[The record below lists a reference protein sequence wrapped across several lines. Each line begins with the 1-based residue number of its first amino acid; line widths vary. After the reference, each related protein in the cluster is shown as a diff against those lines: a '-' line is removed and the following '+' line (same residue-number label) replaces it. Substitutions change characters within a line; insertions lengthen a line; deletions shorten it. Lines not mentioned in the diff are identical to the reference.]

1 VRFHLVDG
9 RLLAV
14 EGGSWPFM
22 GGTLTLRPL
31 DFNIGATEARHFV
44 LEIEGLQA
52 PLFIQRMELANL
64 SATGVFDGT
73 MPLVFDEN
81 GGRIEG
87 GLLIS
92 RPPGGNLSYVGDL
105 TYKDL
110 STMANFAFDALKSL
124 DYTQMRI
131 AMDGD
136 LTGEIVTRVRFDGV
150 KQGTG
155 AKRNFLTQRFAN
167 LPIRFNINIKAPFYK
182 LITTVKAMYDPAYI
196 RDPRELG
203 LIDARGRVIK
213 RESDGEIEPV
223 QPEDLVP
230 DEAPIQPPDREK
242 RP

>member
-1 VRFHLVDG
+1 VDG
-9 RLLAV
+9 Y
-14 EGGSWPFM
+14 
-22 GGTLTLRPL
+22 LR
-31 DFNIGATEARHFV
+31 
-44 LEIEGLQA
+44 
-52 PLFIQRMELANL
+52 
-64 SATGVFDGT
+64 
-73 MPLVFDEN
+73 
-81 GGRIEG
+81 
-87 GLLIS
+87 S

-110 STMANFAFDALKSL
+110 TTMANFAFDALKSL

-150 KQGTG
+150 KQGEG

-167 LPIRFNINIKAPFYK
+167 LPIRFNINLRAPFYK

-203 LIDARGRVIK
+203 LLDAQGHVIK
-213 RESDGEIEPV
+213 RESSGEIEPV
-223 QPEDLVP
+223 EPEDLIP
-230 DEAPIQPPDREK
+230 DESTIQPSDSEK